1 MFLFQF
7 YILALVF
14 AHVWKTHMPTLS
26 TTDPETDVELEVLLV
41 TPWND
46 AYIKFLMSSGCL
58 SRNGTRAVNYM
69 SDIGRYGYFA
79 YDVDL
84 TYGCLAATAV
94 GHVVDG
100 VVTTC
105 KLKDLREVACQV
117 VPNESSNSSSSSSS
131 GIKRVFVSG
140 HEDKSTKKTKT
151 F

>member
-1 MFLFQF
+1 
-7 YILALVF
+7 
-14 AHVWKTHMPTLS
+14 MPTLS

-46 AYIKFLMSSGCL
+46 AYIRFLMSTGCL
-58 SRNGTRAVNYM
+58 SRNGTRPVNYM

-79 YDVDL
+79 SDVDI

-94 GHVVDG
+94 GHVVNG

-117 VPNESSNSSSSSSS
+117 VPNESSSSSSSSS
-131 GIKRVFVSG
+131 RGNKRAIVSV
-140 HEDKSTKKTKT
+140 HEDKSAKKTKT
-151 F
+151 FY